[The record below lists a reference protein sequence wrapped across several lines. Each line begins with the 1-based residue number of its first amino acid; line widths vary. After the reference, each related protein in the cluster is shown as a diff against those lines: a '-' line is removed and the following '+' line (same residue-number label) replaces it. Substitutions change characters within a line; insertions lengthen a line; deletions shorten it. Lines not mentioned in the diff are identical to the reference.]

1 MREKEDMQ
9 YRYKDEEERYKKM
22 NLFVYLGSTILLI
35 VFLIYLF
42 LKLGN
47 SGISVYTAYG
57 NIGLIFIFLIVNNIA
72 FFRGKGKKGYKM
84 YICVEF
90 AVLYLLLAV
99 QTDTDFITYA
109 IIGILGACIPYYETR
124 FNKMLA
130 AIYGII
136 FVAGTTVRGMKGIIA
151 INVES
156 FCQILIILLVI
167 YTLSRSSDIGK
178 LFMGDALGA
187 AGQEHEKQQVILQ
200 EVIAVSRRIQ
210 QESETSTD
218 RIEKLYGTTAD
229 VDGSMQEIS
238 SATGA
243 IAKNIFEQN
252 EMTKDIQEA
261 IEDTAARSSQ
271 MVSVAAQ
278 SNENIRE
285 NIQVMEELQGQAA
298 HISNANIQVTEAME
312 KLQEKTR
319 EVEKIVSVIF
329 QISNQTN
336 LLALN
341 ASIEAARAGEAGKG
355 FAVVADQIRQ
365 LADQTK
371 TSTEGI
377 RQIMTDLNNNSE
389 EASEAMNNSVA
400 ATERQNEM
408 IGTAAE
414 SFRILDGNISSL
426 ISDIEVI
433 DKRIEKLSAAN
444 HKIVESIS
452 QISATVQEVAANA
465 QQAGS
470 LSEKNMEYAKDTRES
485 IGEIQTAM
493 TEMEKYL

>member
-1 MREKEDMQ
+1 MSEREEKK
-9 YRYKDEEERYKKM
+9 YRYQDKEERYKKM

-35 VFLIYLF
+35 VFLVYLF
-42 LKLGN
+42 LKLSNG
-47 SGISVYTAYG
+47 GISPYTGYG
-57 NIGLIFIFLIVNNIA
+57 NIGLIFLFLVINNIA
-72 FFRGKGKKGYKM
+72 FFRGKEKKGYKL

-90 AVLYLLLAV
+90 AVLYMLLAV
-99 QTDTDFITYA
+99 QTDTDFITFA
-109 IIGILGACIPYYETR
+109 IIGILGACIPYYETK
-124 FNKMLA
+124 FNKILA
-130 AIYGII
+130 GAYGMI
-136 FVAGTTVRGMKGIIA
+136 FLICTVVRGMKGTIE

-156 FCQILIILLVI
+156 FCQLLIVLLVI

-187 AGQEHEKQQVILQ
+187 AGQEHEKQQVILR
-200 EVIAVSRRIQ
+200 EVIEASRRIQ
-210 QESETSTD
+210 QESEKSTD
-218 RIEKLYGTTAD
+218 RIEKLYRTTED
-229 VDGSMQEIS
+229 VDCSMQEIS
-238 SATGA
+238 TATGA
-243 IAKNIFEQN
+243 IAENIYEQN
-252 EMTKDIQEA
+252 EMTKAIQEA
-261 IEDTAARSSQ
+261 IEDTAARSGQ
-271 MVSVAAQ
+271 MVSIAAQ

-285 NIQVMEELQGQAA
+285 NIHVIGELQGQAA

-319 EVEKIVSVIF
+319 EVEEIVSVIF
-329 QISNQTN
+329 QISSQTN

-341 ASIEAARAGEAGKG
+341 ASIEAARAGEAGRG

-377 RQIMTDLNNNSE
+377 RQIMTDLNHNSG
-389 EASEAMNNSVA
+389 EASAAMSNSVA
-400 ATERQNEM
+400 ATEKQNEM

-414 SFRILDGNISSL
+414 SFRVLEGNISTL

-433 DKRIEKLSAAN
+433 DKRIEKLSTAN
-444 HKIVESIS
+444 HKIVDSIS

-470 LSEKNMEYAKDTRES
+470 MSEKNMEYARDTRES
-485 IGEIQTAM
+485 INEIQTAM
-493 TEMEKYL
+493 TKMEKYL